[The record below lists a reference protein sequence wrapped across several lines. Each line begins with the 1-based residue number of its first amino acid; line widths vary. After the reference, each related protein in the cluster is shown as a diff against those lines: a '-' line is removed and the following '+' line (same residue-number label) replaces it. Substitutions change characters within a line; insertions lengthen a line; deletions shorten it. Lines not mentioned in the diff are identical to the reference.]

1 MKKKLLLLLT
11 LVGHSLYSS
20 SSSGLF
26 TFLNR
31 RSLNNFLSI
40 PFFKQLSTFL
50 SNHQNSIHS
59 TYPVGLMKYFFA
71 TQITKY
77 SSTMGI
83 IADACILC
91 TQKTFAQWEADHF
104 IKAWTNSLLYKSEH
118 NPYKMIVTDLIKF
131 CAKKYAYKLA
141 THVLEKKCNINDPK
155 KLFQL
160 SIISVFIAEKIYEYY
175 MPKKLTAEETLEK
188 QKKELDDLEKEVIGL
203 KTTIE
208 QNNDSIK
215 EQLECIEE
223 CVEEIKNEKQTTFR
237 QAARWFC
244 CSLQLEKSDTE
255 NKHLNDLTKTLNEKI
270 AKQEKEIFSL
280 NNAIKKVEEL
290 FKDDLIKEK
299 EKLTEK
305 DLLLAKK
312 ENDYKRIN
320 QRVEE
325 LNKQIASITSINET
339 YRALGNSQKKTILDL
354 ENNINELNEKIE
366 HEKLLSQKNIKKLQD
381 HFKSVIKKMQDD
393 YEKLEHKLHDKSNEI
408 PPSNFKKSVKK
419 KQ

>member
-1 MKKKLLLLLT
+1 M
-11 LVGHSLYSS
+11 
-20 SSSGLF
+20 
-26 TFLNR
+26 
-31 RSLNNFLSI
+31 
-40 PFFKQLSTFL
+40 
-50 SNHQNSIHS
+50 
-59 TYPVGLMKYFFA
+59 
-71 TQITKY
+71 
-77 SSTMGI
+77 
-83 IADACILC
+83 
-91 TQKTFAQWEADHF
+91 
-104 IKAWTNSLLYKSEH
+104 
-118 NPYKMIVTDLIKF
+118 
-131 CAKKYAYKLA
+131 
-141 THVLEKKCNINDPK
+141 
-155 KLFQL
+155 

-299 EKLTEK
+299 ETLTEK